1 MSFSHEQLAAK
12 AGVDPWKLRDKLT
25 AGNPAE
31 ITNLAKTFADASGEA
46 QLSTDLAKEA
56 SELTAQGYTVD
67 NSPVH
72 DPAKHVQDTKKLLGD
87 GGEKMGKIA
96 RILDSISDE
105 LEGRISHAKTG
116 VSTLEGEIK
125 TIEGQWGEFWR
136 KNHNM
141 MDPNDRQSTL
151 NTYIEQAVGRVRE
164 HGNAIKTS
172 VDSYETTLA
181 THLKSM
187 ADLGYIPPDNVDEG
201 PGDVNISVDAANADG
216 QQTKDGLGE
225 QPPSAEGVDAIQ
237 DGSGTIALLNA
248 KVAAGHQLTEAER
261 AYMNAWYDK
270 VGADDLS
277 KIPKYVTDAAPGRTR
292 EVVSPIADGIMNLSK
307 PYTDSAGHNVV
318 PGKDQMPKAVQ
329 DLMGTKVGHRDEDT
343 GLLWPNKDLNNTKDM
358 HVEGLNRWNG
368 FADLMETSTI
378 DGGTEFTK
386 QLGNEAIRVKQEL
399 NAISGNT
406 TEGLRY
412 ATGGEGGPE
421 AFAKLKE
428 QTSDSGV
435 SDMLKVVGRNEDASA
450 QLLLDKNSRQAL
462 MGLNWRD
469 EGGAA
474 AVIHGGT
481 DRDPKDGG
489 GGEAQARA
497 AVEVVKEVASDRD
510 GYLHRMGEGVED
522 AVKDVGVQYMDSFTR
537 EGPKSEY
544 KDGLTDVLG
553 RKVGPGFELTTRDR
567 DLFLQFI
574 SGTGDDD
581 ATDFHTKATAYNQV
595 MLTEA
600 FKHGD
605 ATKVNQ
611 ALIEAGRLD
620 GAVTQANF
628 DYTFDVTKEAD
639 KEAAAAHRAESMRN
653 TAIKSGISVATT
665 LVAAGVT
672 VGTAGTGAV
681 LVGPAVSLTNAL
693 VNGGANFAFMD
704 DPAPQPQLPGKRD
717 ELFRQDRAEYV
728 TRRDLLITSAA
739 LNAGVVD
746 PADLPP
752 GLVSRDAQGNYTLQ
766 APGDIDGSEEKK
778 NLSMASHRA
787 VNAYEAAHR
796 TPTDSADV
804 DTLAYD
810 VERGNRATGTQDVD
824 TPRNSP
830 WSNEEQARVLLY
842 GDNVPKDGKVSGM
855 REERVPTETGRFYE
869 YYRS

>member
-1 MSFSHEQLAAK
+1 MSFSYEQLAAK

-46 QLSTDLAKEA
+46 RLSTDLAKEA

-105 LEGRISHAKTG
+105 LESRIGHAKSG
-116 VSTLEGEIK
+116 VSTLEGEIR
-125 TIEGQWGEFWR
+125 TIQSQWGEFWR

-141 MDPNDRQSTL
+141 MDSNDREASL
-151 NTYIEQAVGRVRE
+151 KTYVDQAVGRVRE
-164 HGNAIKTS
+164 HGNALKTS

-216 QQTKDGLGE
+216 QRTKDGLGK

-237 DGSGTIALLNA
+237 NGSSTIALLNA

-277 KIPKYVTDAAPGRTR
+277 KIPKYVNDAAPGRTR

-307 PYTDSAGHNVV
+307 PYTAPTGDTVV
-318 PGKDQMPKAVQ
+318 PTKDNMPKAVRE
-329 DLMGTKVGHRDEDT
+329 LMDTPIGHRDEHT
-343 GLLWPNKDLNNTKDM
+343 GLLWPDKELSSSKDM
-358 HVEGLNRWNG
+358 KVDGLNRWNG
-368 FADLMETSTI
+368 FADLMETSTV

-386 QLGNEAIRVKQEL
+386 QLGTEAIRVKQDL
-399 NAISGNT
+399 NAISANAT
-406 TEGLRY
+406 DALRY
-412 ATGGEGGPE
+412 GMSSPE
-421 AFAKLKE
+421 QYEKLKQ
-428 QTSDSGV
+428 QTADTGA

-489 GGEAQARA
+489 GGEAQAKA
-497 AVEVVKEVASDRD
+497 ALEVIKEVGSDRD

-522 AVKDVGVQYMDSFTR
+522 AVKDVGVQYMDAFARDPAGESR
-537 EGPKSEY
+537 YRG
-544 KDGLTDVLG
+544 DLTDPLG
-553 RKVGPGFELTTRDR
+553 RKIGHGFELSGRDR
-567 DLFLQFI
+567 DLFLQFM

-605 ATKVNQ
+605 PAQVNE
-611 ALIEAGRLD
+611 ALKQAGRLD
-620 GAVTQANF
+620 GAITQANF
-628 DYTFDVTKEAD
+628 DYTYDVTDAKD

-653 TAIKSGISVATT
+653 TAIKTGISVAGT

-672 VGTAGTGAV
+672 IGTAGTGAV
-681 LVGPAVSLTNAL
+681 LIGPTVSVTNAL

-704 DPAPQPQLPGKRD
+704 DPAPAAELPGKRD
-717 ELFRQDRAEYV
+717 ELFRDDRSSYGS
-728 TRRDLLITSAA
+728 RRDLLITSAA
-739 LNAGVVD
+739 INAGVID
-746 PADLPP
+746 PNDLPP
-752 GLVSRDAQGNYTLQ
+752 GLTTRDADGNVVLRT
-766 APGDIDGSEEKK
+766 PGDLDGSEEKK
-778 NLSMASHRA
+778 NLSTASHRA
-787 VNAYEAAHR
+787 VNAYEAAHQ
-796 TPTDSADV
+796 TKTDSGDV
-804 DTLAYD
+804 DTPSYD
-810 VERGNRATGTQDVD
+810 TERNNTASGARDKD

-830 WSNEEQARVLLY
+830 WSNADSARVLLY
-842 GDNVPKDGKVSGM
+842 GDNVSKDGKVNRM
-855 REERVPTETGRFYE
+855 FEDRVPSETGN
-869 YYRS
+869 YYSRNRK